1 MCISKDLESNI
12 CWWVQL
18 LSVIKYAN
26 ATLGRPGNGSS
37 CRETVAEESG

>member
-1 MCISKDLESNI
+1 MCISKDSIEHLFV
-12 CWWVQL
+12 VQL